1 MSKRITEE
9 YIRNKENP
17 HIRIHKVFYTE
28 ARYKNL
34 KSWDREIYAI
44 CRDRWS
50 LSLKNNYINKK
61 EALKQNVVTRIK
73 SCKNDWFLDSEANIG
88 WWDILGIK
96 QNEGIIKNQVYNTVV
111 ATYGVISIKNIDIQ
125 VDTATRKANIKIDLK
140 TIYDDVSLEVGV

>member
-1 MSKRITEE
+1 MRV
-9 YIRNKENP
+9 R
-17 HIRIHKVFYTE
+17 R
-28 ARYKNL
+28 
-34 KSWDREIYAI
+34 
-44 CRDRWS
+44 
-50 LSLKNNYINKK
+50 LSATGDWCFGNSQNNYINKK

-111 ATYGVISIKNIDIQ
+111 ATYGVTSIKNIDNQ
-125 VDTATRKANIKIDLK
+125 VDTATRKATIKIDLK